1 MPNGLREYV
10 KESAQVA
17 LNERTEYSLFGDIY
31 VYIKDPLTTPINV
44 GRVIKQ
50 VEETIPAFLAQ
61 GVESIFIGQFE
72 ELTSR
77 EVDAVFDNGTMYL
90 TNDQQSEE
98 DMFDDI
104 VHEFAHSI
112 EEWAGMEIYG
122 DSTLKYEFLAKREIL
137 FKQLSQLGYKNL
149 YLGDFLDT
157 EYSKKFDFFLY
168 KSVGYD
174 KLDIITV
181 GLFPTP
187 YSATSIREY
196 FAIGFEE
203 YLYGDNRQLKEIS
216 PVLYGKIEQLI
227 NFV

>member
-149 YLGDFLDT
+149 YLRDFLDT

-174 KLDIITV
+174 KLDVITV
-181 GLFPTP
+181 GLFPTS

>member
-1 MPNGLREYV
+1 MPDGLRQYV
-10 KESAQVA
+10 KESAQA
-17 LNERTEYSLFGDIY
+17 TLDNRTEYSLFGDIY

-44 GRVIKQ
+44 NRVIKQ

-61 GVESIFIGQFE
+61 GVESIFVGQFD
-72 ELTSR
+72 ELIDR
-77 EVDAVFDNGTMYL
+77 EVNAVFSNGTIFL
-90 TNDQQSEE
+90 TNEQDNEE

-104 VHEFAHSI
+104 VHDFAHSI
-112 EEWAGMEIYG
+112 EAWAGMEIYG
-122 DSTLKYEFLAKREIL
+122 DSTIKYEFLAKREIL

-149 YLGDFLDT
+149 YLRDFLDT

-187 YSATSIREY
+187 YSVTSIREY

-216 PVLYGKIEQLI
+216 PALYNKIDQLI

>member
-1 MPNGLREYV
+1 MSNGLRQYV
-10 KESAQVA
+10 KESAQDA
-17 LNERTEYSLFGDIY
+17 KNKQTEYHIFGDIY
-31 VYIKDPLTTPINV
+31 VFIKDPVTSGINIS
-44 GRVIKQ
+44 RVLRQ
-50 VEETIPAFLAQ
+50 VEETVPAFLAQ
-61 GVESIFIGQFE
+61 GVESIFVGQFKEIE
-72 ELTSR
+72 ER
-77 EVDAVFDNGTMYL
+77 EVDALYLNGTIFL
-90 TNDQQSEE
+90 TNEQDSEE

-122 DSTLKYEFLAKREIL
+122 DSTIKYEFLAKREIL
-137 FKQLSQLGYKNL
+137 YKQLSQLGYKNL
-149 YLGDFLDT
+149 YLRDFLDT

-174 KLDIITV
+174 KLEVITV

-196 FAIGFEE
+196 FAMGFEE
-203 YLYGDNRQLKEIS
+203 YLFGNRRNLKEVS
-216 PVLYGKIEQLI
+216 PSLYIKIDQLV

>member
-1 MPNGLREYV
+1 MPNGLRQYV
-10 KESAQVA
+10 KESAQTA
-17 LNERTEYSLFGDIY
+17 LDERTEYSLFGDIY
-31 VYIKDPLTTPINV
+31 VYIKDPLTTPINI

-149 YLGDFLDT
+149 YLRDFLDT
-157 EYSKKFDFFLY
+157 EYSKKFDFYLY

>member
-1 MPNGLREYV
+1 MPNGVHQYI
-10 KESAQVA
+10 KESAQAA
-17 LNERTEYSLFGDIY
+17 LNNRTEYSLFGDIS
-31 VYIKDPLTTPINV
+31 VYIKDPITNNINI
-44 GRVIKQ
+44 GRVLKQ
-50 VEETIPAFLAQ
+50 VEETVPAFLAQ
-61 GVESIFIGQFE
+61 GVESVFVGQFE
-72 ELTSR
+72 ELKER
-77 EVDAVFDNGTMYL
+77 EVDAVFLNGTIYV
-90 TNDQQSEE
+90 TNEQDSEE
-98 DMFDDI
+98 DMFDDV
-104 VHEFAHSI
+104 VHEFAHSV

-137 FKQLSQLGYKNL
+137 FKQLSQIGYGNL
-149 YLGDFLDT
+149 HLRDFLDT
-157 EYSKKFDFFLY
+157 EYSKNFDFFLY

-203 YLYGDNRQLKEIS
+203 YLFGDSRQLKEIS
-216 PVLYGKIEQLI
+216 PALYSKIEQLI

>member
-1 MPNGLREYV
+1 MPNGLRQYV

-149 YLGDFLDT
+149 YLRDFLDT

-174 KLDIITV
+174 KLDVITV
-181 GLFPTP
+181 GLFPTS

>member
-174 KLDIITV
+174 KLDVITV
-181 GLFPTP
+181 GLFPTS

>member
-1 MPNGLREYV
+1 MPDGLRQYV
-10 KESAQVA
+10 KESAQVT
-17 LNERTEYSLFGDIY
+17 LDNRTEYTIFGDIY
-31 VYIKDPLTTPINV
+31 VYIKDPVTPGVNV
-44 GRVIKQ
+44 LRVLKQ
-50 VEETIPAFLAQ
+50 VEETVPSILAQ

-72 ELTSR
+72 ELISR
-77 EVDAVFDNGTMYL
+77 EVDAVFSNGTIYV
-90 TNDQQSEE
+90 TNEQDSEE

-112 EEWAGMEIYG
+112 ETWAGMEIYG
-122 DSTLKYEFLAKREIL
+122 DSTIKYEFLAKREIL
-137 FKQLSQLGYKNL
+137 FRHLSQLGYENL
-149 YLGDFLDT
+149 YLKDFLDT
-157 EYSKKFDFFLY
+157 EYTKKFDFFLY

-203 YLYGDNRQLKEIS
+203 YLYGDRRNLREIS
-216 PVLYGKIEQLI
+216 PSLYSKIEQLI
-227 NFV
+227 DFI